1 MLTMNATNDWYRR
14 VESLY
19 QAVLDQRPECRADY
33 LIEQC
38 RGDQPLRRE
47 VETLLA
53 CYDAAKGSFL
63 DDPAHALASRS
74 AEPAPVSDRIG
85 RYRILGV
92 LGQGG
97 MGIVYRAEQENPRR
111 EVALKVMRSGL
122 VGSDLLR
129 RFELEAA
136 FLARLRHPGIA
147 QIYEAGLFDDGDR
160 EQPFFAMELVNGEQL
175 IQFVRQRGPTIPDRL
190 KLFIEVCAAVQHA
203 HQKSVI
209 HRDLKP
215 ANILVVEGDG
225 HADSSTDHTAGKES
239 GKSRRTAIPKILDF
253 GVARTTDSDVQAT
266 TLYSDTGRLVGTLAY
281 MSPEQIEGQT
291 ARLDTRADVYALG
304 VILYELLTERLPFD
318 VSNTT
323 IANAVRIICEQEPD
337 PPGAINRALRGDLN
351 TIVLKALE
359 KDPERRYASASDLA
373 ADLQRYLENQPITA
387 RPATTMYQ
395 FRKFAR
401 RNRGLVAG
409 VTCAF
414 VALIAGVIASVT
426 FAAGQSRA
434 LAESKRQHRIAQA
447 VNDFLN
453 KDLLGKANPY
463 GGATHDATLREVLDG
478 ASEAIETRFLD
489 EPLVHA
495 SIRATLGQTYY
506 QLGAYDEAERHLE
519 PAIRI
524 YSNAPDTGSTRAA
537 ELQHVLVLSL
547 LQDWKLEEA
556 ESVLDDM
563 IAALK
568 PHEGRDPAQVAVA
581 YGDLGILRKRQGRF
595 SESEQAYRKA
605 LEFCE
610 KSDGMPLRQIAVT
623 KENLALVLHDQHKS
637 TEAETLLAESVTDFK
652 TTSGEDSA
660 DVAYAL
666 TNLGHVGWAN
676 RPGEEGLSFARDC
689 FERAYAIRVRRLG
702 ENHPETLRTRG
713 SIAKVISRQGDYL
726 EAERINRDVLER
738 RLAIMEED
746 HIDVLDSLNYIADAL
761 EHQERYAEAL
771 DLYRLTLKRAQARY
785 GPEHFHVRR
794 FRSNLLALL
803 RRLDDREGLTDTWT
817 DYLAALEA
825 AAEPA
830 DAPYQTLNAFAWH
843 LLTCE
848 VTDMR
853 DPVRALAVAE
863 RAIENG
869 GRGDPSVLDTRARAL
884 AENGRTEE
892 AIAALD
898 RALELLPSDDS
909 ALANEIAVYRDSLRR
924 GMTDAPTPG

>member
-1 MLTMNATNDWYRR
+1 MLKMNAANEWYRR

-19 QAVLDQRPECRADY
+19 QAVLDQPPERRADY

-63 DDPAHALASRS
+63 DDPAHALASCS
-74 AEPAPVSDRIG
+74 VDTAPMPERIG
-85 RYRILGV
+85 RYQILGV

-122 VGSDLLR
+122 VGRDLLR

-147 QIYEAGLFDDGDR
+147 QIFEAGLFKDGTR
-160 EQPFFAMELVNGEQL
+160 ERPFFAMELVNGEPL
-175 IQFVRQRGPTIPDRL
+175 IQFARGRGTAIPDRL

-203 HQKSVI
+203 HQKGVI

-225 HADSSTDHTAGKES
+225 HADSWTDSTAGKEA
-239 GKSRRTAIPKILDF
+239 GQHRRTAMPKVLDF

-266 TLYSDTGRLVGTLAY
+266 TLYTDTGRLVGTLAY
-281 MSPEQIEGQT
+281 MSPEQIEGQ
-291 ARLDTRADVYALG
+291 ASRLDTRSDVYALG

-318 VSNTT
+318 VSGTT
-323 IANAVRIICEQEPD
+323 IANAVRIISEQEPD

-351 TIVLKALE
+351 TIILKALE
-359 KDPERRYASASDLA
+359 KDPDRRYASASDLA
-373 ADLQRYLENQPITA
+373 ADLQRFLDDQPITA

-414 VALIAGVIASVT
+414 VALIAGMIASVT

-434 LAESKRQHRIAQA
+434 LAESERQRRIAQA

-453 KDLLGKANPY
+453 EDLLGMANPNK
-463 GGATHDATLREVLDG
+463 GASHDATLREVLDG
-478 ASEAIETRFLD
+478 ASEAIETRFSD

-495 SIRATLGQTYY
+495 SIRATLGRTYY
-506 QLGAYDEAERHLE
+506 QLGAYDAAQRHLE

-524 YSNAPDTGSTRAA
+524 HTDTSGPDDPTAN
-537 ELQHVLVLSL
+537 ELRHVLALSL
-547 LQDWKLEEA
+547 MQSWKLEEA

-563 IAALK
+563 IAALT
-568 PHEGRDPAQVAVA
+568 PHEGKHPGLLARV

-595 SESEQAYRKA
+595 AESEQAYRKA
-605 LEFCE
+605 VEFCE
-610 KSDGMPLRQIAVT
+610 QGDDVPLRQTAVT
-623 KENLALVLHDQHKS
+623 KENLALVLHDQKKS
-637 TEAETLLAESVTDFK
+637 AEAEPLLTEAVESFK
-652 TTSGEDSA
+652 ISSGEDSA
-660 DVAYAL
+660 DVAYGL
-666 TNLGHVGWAN
+666 TNLGHVGWSN
-676 RPGEEGLSFARDC
+676 RPGERGLSFAKEC
-689 FERAYAIRVRRLG
+689 FERAYDIRVRRLG
-702 ENHPETLRTRG
+702 ENHPETLRTRF
-713 SIAKVISRQGDYL
+713 SLANVLIERGDYV
-726 EAERINRDVLER
+726 EAERIHRDVLGR
-738 RLAIMEED
+738 RLAIMEDD
-746 HIDVLDSLNYIADAL
+746 HIDVLDSLNNVGESL
-761 EHQERYAEAL
+761 EGQKRHAEAI
-771 DLYRLTLKRAQARY
+771 DLYRLTLERAQARY

-794 FRSNLLALL
+794 FRSDLLSLL
-803 RRLDDREGLTDTWT
+803 RHVDDREGLAGVWSG
-817 DYLAALEA
+817 YLTALEA
-825 AAEPA
+825 ATESP
-830 DAPYQTLNAFAWH
+830 DTGYPMLNALAWH

-848 VTDMR
+848 VRELR
-853 DPVRALAVAE
+853 DPAGALAVAE
-863 RAIENG
+863 RAVEHG
-869 GRGDPSVLDTRARAL
+869 GRDDPSVLDTWARAL
-884 AENGRTEE
+884 AENGRTRE
-892 AIAALD
+892 AVAALD
-898 RALELLPSDDS
+898 RALELLDS
-909 ALANEIAVYRDSLRR
+909 KESSLANEIAAYRDLLRR
-924 GMTDAPTPG
+924 GTSDGSTPG